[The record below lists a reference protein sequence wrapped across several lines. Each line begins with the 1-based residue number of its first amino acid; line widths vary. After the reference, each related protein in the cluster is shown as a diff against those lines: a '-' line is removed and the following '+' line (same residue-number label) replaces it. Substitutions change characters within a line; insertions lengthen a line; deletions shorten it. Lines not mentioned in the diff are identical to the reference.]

1 METLMKDRQNGKSL
15 VRWRGEDKMERLGQ
29 HLVRWRYIVVA
40 IWTVLLAVSVYFGL
54 QLPGEL
60 RGNGFAIQ
68 DGRFEQVEDTLND
81 RFDRAGAS
89 MIVLL
94 EGGDLDTVLEDQRER
109 LEAVN
114 GVDGVLTPNENPD
127 ARAGDVAYLLLEFN
141 DYETAEASIED
152 VRNALITNTDT
163 DVRLTGEPVF
173 ADDLNE
179 ASKNDLIRA
188 ELIGI
193 PVALVV
199 LLLVFGTP
207 LAAFMPLFV
216 GVITF
221 IVAAGAL
228 FFFAQSMELSIFV
241 LNAVAMIAIALGI
254 DFSLL
259 LVNRYREELAQ
270 GKSREAAIV
279 RTVATAGRSILF
291 SGLCV
296 FVGLAGLLFIQVDV
310 FQAVALGALIAV
322 AGAVLSA
329 LTLLPSALYIVGDAI
344 NKGRLIKTNEVRSE
358 VRWQQL
364 ARFVM
369 KRPVVMTLVA
379 LLLLLPSLWFVRDLE
394 LNIPDADALPTSYE
408 SRAALER
415 WDEVFGA
422 TATDAVLLFETNDLT
437 ESMILDELVALTD
450 ELNEDPIV
458 DNVTTFLTAS
468 GLEPAEFQQLAE
480 VAPEQLEAFDRLLT
494 LDGNTDLALINVSF
508 DVPPSD
514 KEAQAFVRDWLDK
527 GFAVGGPAA
536 FNEEIYEEIYDSIPY
551 AVITVILATFVILMW
566 AFRSILIPIKAIIMN
581 VLGLGATFGLLVIIF
596 ESGYVYDAETISIL
610 TPVFIFSLVFGLSM
624 DYEVFLVSRIEEY
637 YRETGDNDYATE
649 MGLAK
654 TSKIITSAAVIMI
667 VVTGAFAFTGVSPI
681 KQLGVGIALAIFID
695 ATIIR
700 ILLVPSLMKLFG
712 DWNWWW
718 FGKKN
723 LPKRNLH

>member
-1 METLMKDRQNGKSL
+1 
-15 VRWRGEDKMERLGQ
+15 MERLGKN
-29 HLVRWRYIVVA
+29 LVRWRYAVVL

-54 QLPGEL
+54 QLPSEL

-68 DGRFEQVEDTLND
+68 DGRFAQVEDTLND

-94 EGGDLDTVLEDQRER
+94 EGGDLETVIEQQRDR
-109 LEAVN
+109 LVDVD
-114 GVDGVLTPNENPD
+114 GVDGVITPAENPD
-127 ARAGDVAYLLLEFN
+127 ARSGDVAYLLLEFE
-141 DYETAEASIED
+141 DYDTAEASIED
-152 VRNALITNTDT
+152 VRNALIRDTDT

-193 PVALVV
+193 PVALLV

-207 LAAFMPLFV
+207 LAAVMPLFV
-216 GVITF
+216 GLITF

-228 FFFAQSMELSIFV
+228 FFFAQTMELSIFV

-259 LVNRYREELAQ
+259 LVNRYREELTR
-270 GKSREAAIV
+270 GNSREEAIV

-310 FQAVALGALIAV
+310 FQAIALGALIAV

-344 NKGRLIKTNEVRSE
+344 NKGRLVKTNETRSE
-358 VRWQQL
+358 VRWQKL

-369 KRPVVMTLVA
+369 RRPVTMTLVA

-415 WDEVFGA
+415 WDDVFGE
-422 TATDAVLLFETNDLT
+422 TSTDAVLLFETNDLT
-437 ESMILDELVALTD
+437 DSMILDELTALTE
-450 ELNEDPIV
+450 ELSEEPIV

-468 GLEPAEFQQLAE
+468 GLEPAEFQQIVE
-480 VAPEQLEAFDRLLT
+480 VAPEQLEAFDRLVT
-494 LDGNTDLALINVSF
+494 LEGNTDLALVNVSF

-514 KEAQAFVRDWLDK
+514 KDAQAFVRDWRDK
-527 GFAVGGPAA
+527 GFDVGGPAA

-551 AVITVILATFVILMW
+551 AVITVILATMVILMW
-566 AFRSILIPIKAIIMN
+566 AFRSVLIPIKAIIMN

-718 FGKKN
+718 FGKKD

>member
-1 METLMKDRQNGKSL
+1 
-15 VRWRGEDKMERLGQ
+15 MERLGQ
-29 HLVRWRYIVVA
+29 ALVRWRYAVVL

-68 DGRFEQVEDTLND
+68 DGRFAQVEDTLND

-94 EGGDLDTVLEDQRER
+94 EGGDLETVIEQQRDR
-109 LEAVN
+109 LAEVD
-114 GVDGVLTPNENPD
+114 GVDGVITPTENPD
-127 ARAGDVAYLLLEFN
+127 ARSGDAAYLLLEFE
-141 DYETAEASIED
+141 DYDAAEASIAD
-152 VRNALITNTDT
+152 VRDALIRDTDT

-193 PVALVV
+193 PVALLV

-207 LAAFMPLFV
+207 LAAVMPLFV
-216 GVITF
+216 GLITF
-221 IVAAGAL
+221 IVAAGSL
-228 FFFAQSMELSIFV
+228 FFFAQTMELSIFV

-259 LVNRYREELAQ
+259 LVNRYREELAH
-270 GKSREAAIV
+270 GNSREAAIV

-310 FQAVALGALIAV
+310 FQAVALGALMAV

-344 NKGRLIKTNEVRSE
+344 NKGRLIKTNETRSE
-358 VRWQQL
+358 VRWQKL

-369 KRPVVMTLVA
+369 RRPVVMTIVA

-394 LNIPDADALPTSYE
+394 LNIPGADALPTSYE

-415 WDEVFGA
+415 WDDVFGE
-422 TATDAVLLFETNDLT
+422 TSTDAVLLFEANDLT
-437 ESMILDELVALTD
+437 DSMILDELTALTD
-450 ELNEDPIV
+450 ELSEDPIV

-480 VAPEQLEAFDRLLT
+480 AAPEQLEAFERLVT
-494 LDGNTDLALINVSF
+494 LEGNTDLALVNVSF
-508 DVPPSD
+508 NVAPSD
-514 KEAQAFVRDWLDK
+514 KDAQAFVRDWRES
-527 GFAVGGPAA
+527 GFDVGGPAA

-551 AVITVILATFVILMW
+551 AVVTVILATMVILMW
-566 AFRSILIPIKAIIMN
+566 AFRSVLIPIKAIIMN

-700 ILLVPSLMKLFG
+700 MLLVPSLMKLFG

-718 FGKKN
+718 FGKKD

>member
-1 METLMKDRQNGKSL
+1 MEWLGKKL
-15 VRWRGEDKMERLGQ
+15 VRWR
-29 HLVRWRYIVVA
+29 IAVVA
-40 IWTVLLAVSVYFGL
+40 VWTLLLSVSIYFGL

-68 DGRFEQVEDTLND
+68 DGTFEQVEDKLNS

-89 MIVLL
+89 MIVLF
-94 EGGDLDTVLEDQRER
+94 EGGDLDAVMDDQRDRFETVP
-109 LEAVN
+109 EINQV
-114 GVDGVLTPNENPD
+114 VTPNENPD
-127 ARAGDVAYLLLEFN
+127 ARSGDLAYFLLEFK
-141 DYETAEASIED
+141 DHETAEDAITD
-152 VRNALITNTDT
+152 VRNSLIRDTDT
-163 DVRLTGEPVF
+163 EVRLTGEPVF
-173 ADDLNE
+173 AQDLNE

-193 PVALVV
+193 PVALLV

-216 GVITF
+216 GLITF
-221 IVAAGAL
+221 IVAAGSL

-270 GKSREAAIV
+270 GKSKDAAIV
-279 RTVATAGRSILF
+279 RTVETAGRSILF

-310 FQAVALGALIAV
+310 FQAIALGALIAV

-329 LTLLPSALYIVGDAI
+329 LTLLPSALSLVGDAI
-344 NKGRLIKTNEVRSE
+344 NKGRLIKTNELRSE
-358 VRWQQL
+358 VRWQKL

-415 WDEVFGA
+415 WDDVFGE
-422 TATDAVLLFETNDLT
+422 TSTDAVLLFETNDLT
-437 ESMILDELVALTD
+437 EPMILEELETLTD
-450 ELNEDPIV
+450 ELAEDPLV
-458 DNVTTFLTAS
+458 DHVSTFLTAS
-468 GLEPAEFQQLAE
+468 GLSTEEFQQ
-480 VAPEQLEAFDRLLT
+480 VVQFAPEELTALDRFVTLEGD
-494 LDGNTDLALINVSF
+494 TDLAVVNVSF
-508 DVPPSD
+508 NVQPSD
-514 KEAQAFVRDWLDK
+514 KQAQSFVRDWQDK
-527 GFAVGGPAA
+527 GFEVGGPAA
-536 FNEEIYEEIYDSIPY
+536 FNEEIYEEIYSSIPY
-551 AVITVILATFVILMW
+551 AVATVILATFVILML

-596 ESGYVYDAETISIL
+596 ESGYIYEAETISIL

-637 YRETGDNDYATE
+637 YRETNDNDYATE

>member
-1 METLMKDRQNGKSL
+1 
-15 VRWRGEDKMERLGQ
+15 MERLG
-29 HLVRWRYIVVA
+29 HALVRWRYIVVA
-40 IWTVLLAVSVYFGL
+40 IWTLLLAVSVYFGL

-68 DGRFEQVEDTLND
+68 DGRFAQVEDKLND

-94 EGGDLDTVLEDQRER
+94 EGGDLDAVLEEQRDR
-109 LEAVN
+109 LESLQ
-114 GVDGVLTPNENPD
+114 GVDGVITPEENPD
-127 ARAGDVAYLLLEFN
+127 ARVGDVAYLLLEFN
-141 DYETAEASIED
+141 DYDTAEASIED
-152 VRNALITNTDT
+152 VRNALIQDSDT
-163 DVRLTGEPVF
+163 EVRLTGEPVF

-193 PVALVV
+193 PVALIV

-216 GVITF
+216 GLITF
-221 IVAAGAL
+221 IVAAGSL
-228 FFFAQSMELSIFV
+228 FFFAQTMELSIFV

-259 LVNRYREELAQ
+259 LVNRYREELAK

-310 FQAVALGALIAV
+310 FQAIALGALIAV

-344 NKGRLIKTNEVRSE
+344 NKGRLVKTNELRSE

-415 WDEVFGA
+415 WDDVFGE
-422 TATDAVLLFETNDLT
+422 TSTDAVLLFETNDLT
-437 ESMILDELVALTD
+437 DSMILEELTALTD

-468 GLEPAEFQQLAE
+468 GLTSEAFQQLAE
-480 VAPEQLEAFDRLLT
+480 AAPEQLEAFDRLVT
-494 LDGNTDLALINVSF
+494 LDGNTDLALVNVSF
-508 DVPPSD
+508 NVPPSD
-514 KEAQAFVRDWLDK
+514 KEAQAFVRDWREQ
-527 GFAVGGPAA
+527 GFDVGGPAA

-654 TSKIITSAAVIMI
+654 TSKIITSAAIIMI

>member
-1 METLMKDRQNGKSL
+1 
-15 VRWRGEDKMERLGQ
+15 MERLGQ
-29 HLVRWRYIVVA
+29 ALVRWRYAVVL

-54 QLPGEL
+54 QLPSEL

-68 DGRFEQVEDTLND
+68 DGRFAQVEDKLND

-94 EGGDLDTVLEDQRER
+94 EGGDLDMVIEQQRDR
-109 LEAVN
+109 LAE
-114 GVDGVLTPNENPD
+114 VDGIDGVITPAENPE
-127 ARAGDVAYLLLEFN
+127 ARDGDVAYLLLEFE
-141 DYETAEASIED
+141 DYDTAEASIED
-152 VRNALITNTDT
+152 VRSALIRDTDT

-193 PVALVV
+193 PVALLV

-216 GVITF
+216 GLITF
-221 IVAAGAL
+221 IVAAGSL
-228 FFFAQSMELSIFV
+228 FFFAQTMELSIFV

-259 LVNRYREELAQ
+259 LVNRYREELAK

-310 FQAVALGALIAV
+310 FQAIALGALIAV

-329 LTLLPSALYIVGDAI
+329 LTLLPSALYIVGDTI
-344 NKGRLIKTNEVRSE
+344 NRGRLVKTNETRSE
-358 VRWQQL
+358 VRWQKL

-369 KRPVVMTLVA
+369 RRPVTMTLVA

-415 WDEVFGA
+415 WDDVFGE
-422 TATDAVLLFETNDLT
+422 TSTDAVLLFETNDLT
-437 ESMILDELVALTD
+437 DSMILDELTALTD
-450 ELNEDPIV
+450 ELSEDPIV

-480 VAPEQLEAFDRLLT
+480 AAPEQLEAFDRLIT
-494 LDGNTDLALINVSF
+494 LEGNTDLALVNVSF

-514 KEAQAFVRDWLDK
+514 KDAQAFVRDWREN
-527 GFAVGGPAA
+527 GFDVGGPAA

-551 AVITVILATFVILMW
+551 AVVTVILATMVILMW
-566 AFRSILIPIKAIIMN
+566 AFRSVLIPIKAIIMN

-700 ILLVPSLMKLFG
+700 ILLVPSLMKMFG

-718 FGKKN
+718 FGKKD

>member
-1 METLMKDRQNGKSL
+1 
-15 VRWRGEDKMERLGQ
+15 MERLGQ

-68 DGRFEQVEDTLND
+68 DGRFAQVEDQLND

-94 EGGDLDTVLEDQRER
+94 EGGDLDAVLDAQRDQ
-109 LEAVN
+109 LETVN
-114 GVDGVLTPNENPD
+114 GVEGVITPNENPD
-127 ARAGDVAYLLLEFN
+127 ARSGDVAYLLLEFD
-141 DYETAEASIED
+141 DYETAEASIEA
-152 VRNALITNTDT
+152 VRDALITNTDT

-193 PVALVV
+193 PVALLV

-207 LAAFMPLFV
+207 LAAVMPLFV
-216 GVITF
+216 GLITF
-221 IVAAGAL
+221 IVAAGSL
-228 FFFAQSMELSIFV
+228 FFFAQTMELSIFV

-259 LVNRYREELAQ
+259 LVNRYREELAH

-310 FQAVALGALIAV
+310 FQAIALGALIAV

-344 NKGRLIKTNEVRSE
+344 NKGRLIKTNETRSE
-358 VRWQQL
+358 VRWQKL

-369 KRPVVMTLVA
+369 RRPVTMTLVA

-415 WDEVFGA
+415 WDDVFGE
-422 TATDAVLLFETNDLT
+422 TSTDAVLLFETNDLT
-437 ESMILDELVALTD
+437 DSMILDELTALTD
-450 ELNEDPIV
+450 ELSEDPIV

-480 VAPEQLEAFDRLLT
+480 AAPEQLEAFERLVT
-494 LDGNTDLALINVSF
+494 LEGNTDLALVNVSF
-508 DVPPSD
+508 NVPPSD
-514 KEAQAFVRDWLDK
+514 KDAQAFVRDWRES
-527 GFAVGGPAA
+527 GFDVGGPAA

-551 AVITVILATFVILMW
+551 AVVTVILATMVILMW
-566 AFRSILIPIKAIIMN
+566 AFRSVLIPIKAIIMN

-700 ILLVPSLMKLFG
+700 ILLVPSLMKLLG

-718 FGKKN
+718 FGKKD

>member
-1 METLMKDRQNGKSL
+1 
-15 VRWRGEDKMERLGQ
+15 
-29 HLVRWRYIVVA
+29 
-40 IWTVLLAVSVYFGL
+40 
-54 QLPGEL
+54 
-60 RGNGFAIQ
+60 
-68 DGRFEQVEDTLND
+68 
-81 RFDRAGAS
+81 
-89 MIVLL
+89 
-94 EGGDLDTVLEDQRER
+94 
-109 LEAVN
+109 
-114 GVDGVLTPNENPD
+114 
-127 ARAGDVAYLLLEFN
+127 
-141 DYETAEASIED
+141 
-152 VRNALITNTDT
+152 
-163 DVRLTGEPVF
+163 
-173 ADDLNE
+173 
-179 ASKNDLIRA
+179 
-188 ELIGI
+188 
-193 PVALVV
+193 
-199 LLLVFGTP
+199 
-207 LAAFMPLFV
+207 
-216 GVITF
+216 
-221 IVAAGAL
+221 
-228 FFFAQSMELSIFV
+228 MELSIFV

-259 LVNRYREELAQ
+259 LVNRYREELTRGQ
-270 GKSREAAIV
+270 SREEAIV

-329 LTLLPSALYIVGDAI
+329 LTLLPSSLYLVGDAL
-344 NKGRLIKTNEVRSE
+344 NKGRIIKTDETKSE
-358 VRWQQL
+358 KRWQKL

-369 KRPVVMTLVA
+369 RRPVTMTLIA
-379 LLLLLPSLWFVRDLE
+379 LLILLPSLWFVRDLE

-415 WDEVFGA
+415 WDDVFGDNS
-422 TATDAVLLFETNDLT
+422 TDAVLLFEANDLT
-437 ESMILDELVALTD
+437 DPMILEELTSLTD
-450 ELNEDPIV
+450 ELNEVDIV
-458 DNVTTFLTAS
+458 DNVSTFLTTS
-468 GLEPAEFQQLAE
+468 GLTPETFTQLAE
-480 VAPEQLEAFDRLLT
+480 AAPEQLAPLERLVT
-494 LDGNTDLALINVSF
+494 LDGNTDLALVNVSF

-514 KEAQAFVRDWLDK
+514 KEAQAFVRDWRDK
-527 GFAVGGPAA
+527 GFEVGGPAA
-536 FNEEIYEEIYDSIPY
+536 FNEEIYDEIYDSIPY
-551 AVITVILATFVILMW
+551 AVITVILATFFILMW
-566 AFRSILIPIKAIIMN
+566 AFRSILIPIKAILMN

-654 TSKIITSAAVIMI
+654 TSKIITSAAIIMI

-718 FGKKN
+718 FGKKD
-723 LPKRNLH
+723 LPKRNMH

>member
-1 METLMKDRQNGKSL
+1 
-15 VRWRGEDKMERLGQ
+15 MERLGKI
-29 HLVRWRYIVVA
+29 LVRWRYAVVL

-68 DGRFEQVEDTLND
+68 DGRFAQVEDTLND

-94 EGGDLDTVLEDQRER
+94 EGGDV
-109 LEAVN
+109 EAVIEQQRDRLME
-114 GVDGVLTPNENPD
+114 VDGIDGVITPTENPD
-127 ARAGDVAYLLLEFN
+127 ARSGDVAYLLLEFE
-141 DYETAEASIED
+141 DYDTAEASIAD
-152 VRNALITNTDT
+152 VRNALIRDTDT

-193 PVALVV
+193 PVALLV

-207 LAAFMPLFV
+207 LAAIMPLFV
-216 GVITF
+216 GLITF
-221 IVAAGAL
+221 IVAAGSL
-228 FFFAQSMELSIFV
+228 FFFAQTMELSIFV

-270 GKSREAAIV
+270 GKSREAAII

-310 FQAVALGALIAV
+310 FQAIALGALIAV

-344 NKGRLIKTNEVRSE
+344 NKGRLVKTNETRSE
-358 VRWQQL
+358 VRWQKL

-369 KRPVVMTLVA
+369 KRPVTMTLVA
-379 LLLLLPSLWFVRDLE
+379 LFLLLPSLWFVRDLE

-415 WDEVFGA
+415 WDDVFGE
-422 TATDAVLLFETNDLT
+422 TSTDAVLLFETNDLT
-437 ESMILDELVALTD
+437 DPMILDELTALID
-450 ELNEDPIV
+450 ELTEDPIV

-468 GLEPAEFQQLAE
+468 GLEPAEFQQLVE
-480 VAPEQLEAFDRLLT
+480 VAPEQLEAFDRLVT
-494 LDGNTDLALINVSF
+494 LEGNTDLALVNVSF

-514 KEAQAFVRDWLDK
+514 KDAQAFVRDWRGK
-527 GFAVGGPAA
+527 GFDVGGPAA

-551 AVITVILATFVILMW
+551 AVVTVILATMVILMW

-718 FGKKN
+718 FGKKD
-723 LPKRNLH
+723 LPKRNMH

>member
-1 METLMKDRQNGKSL
+1 
-15 VRWRGEDKMERLGQ
+15 MERLGQ
-29 HLVRWRYIVVA
+29 ALVRWRYAVVL

-54 QLPGEL
+54 QLPSEL

-68 DGRFEQVEDTLND
+68 DGRFAQVEDTLND

-94 EGGDLDTVLEDQRER
+94 EGGDLDTVIEQQRDR
-109 LEAVN
+109 LID
-114 GVDGVLTPNENPD
+114 VDGIDGVITPAENPD
-127 ARAGDVAYLLLEFN
+127 ARSGDAAYLLLEFE
-141 DYETAEASIED
+141 DYDTAEASIDD
-152 VRNALITNTDT
+152 VRNALIRDTDT

-193 PVALVV
+193 PVALLV

-207 LAAFMPLFV
+207 LAAVMPLFV
-216 GVITF
+216 GLITF
-221 IVAAGAL
+221 IVAAGSL
-228 FFFAQSMELSIFV
+228 FFFAQTMELSIFV

-259 LVNRYREELAQ
+259 LVNRYREELAH

-310 FQAVALGALIAV
+310 FQAIALGALIAV

-344 NKGRLIKTNEVRSE
+344 NKGRLIKTNETRSE
-358 VRWQQL
+358 VRWQKL

-369 KRPVVMTLVA
+369 RRPVTMTLVA

-415 WDEVFGA
+415 WDDVFGE
-422 TATDAVLLFETNDLT
+422 TSTDAVLLFETNDLT
-437 ESMILDELVALTD
+437 DSMILDELTALTD
-450 ELNEDPIV
+450 ELSEDPIV

-480 VAPEQLEAFDRLLT
+480 AAPEQLEAFERLVT
-494 LDGNTDLALINVSF
+494 LEGNTDLALVNVSF
-508 DVPPSD
+508 NVPPSD
-514 KEAQAFVRDWLDK
+514 KDAQAFVRDWRES
-527 GFAVGGPAA
+527 GFDVGGPAA

-551 AVITVILATFVILMW
+551 AVVTVILATMVILMW
-566 AFRSILIPIKAIIMN
+566 AFRSVLIPIKAIIMN

-700 ILLVPSLMKLFG
+700 ILLVPSLMKLLG

-718 FGKKN
+718 FGKKD

>member
-1 METLMKDRQNGKSL
+1 
-15 VRWRGEDKMERLGQ
+15 MERLGQ
-29 HLVRWRYIVVA
+29 ALVRWRYAVVL

-54 QLPGEL
+54 QLPSEL

-68 DGRFEQVEDTLND
+68 DGRFAQVEDTLND

-94 EGGDLDTVLEDQRER
+94 EGGDLDTVIEQQRGR
-109 LEAVN
+109 LIDVD
-114 GVDGVLTPNENPD
+114 GVDGVITPAENPD
-127 ARAGDVAYLLLEFN
+127 ARSGDAAYLLLEFE
-141 DYETAEASIED
+141 DYDTAEASIDD
-152 VRNALITNTDT
+152 VRNALIRDTDT

-193 PVALVV
+193 PVALLV

-207 LAAFMPLFV
+207 LAAVMPLFV
-216 GVITF
+216 GLITF
-221 IVAAGAL
+221 IVAAGSL
-228 FFFAQSMELSIFV
+228 FFFAQTMELSIFV

-259 LVNRYREELAQ
+259 LVNRYREELAH

-310 FQAVALGALIAV
+310 FQAIALGALIAV

-344 NKGRLIKTNEVRSE
+344 NKGRLIKTNETRSE
-358 VRWQQL
+358 VRWQKL

-369 KRPVVMTLVA
+369 RRPVTMTLVA

-415 WDEVFGA
+415 WDDVFGE
-422 TATDAVLLFETNDLT
+422 TSTDAVLLFETNDLT
-437 ESMILDELVALTD
+437 DSMILDELTALTD
-450 ELNEDPIV
+450 ELSEDPIV

-480 VAPEQLEAFDRLLT
+480 AAPEQLEAFERLVT
-494 LDGNTDLALINVSF
+494 LEGNTDLALVNVSF
-508 DVPPSD
+508 NVPPSD
-514 KEAQAFVRDWLDK
+514 KDAQAFVRDWRES
-527 GFAVGGPAA
+527 GFDVGGPAA

-551 AVITVILATFVILMW
+551 AVVTVILATMVILMW
-566 AFRSILIPIKAIIMN
+566 AFRSVLIPIKAIIMN

-700 ILLVPSLMKLFG
+700 ILLVPSLMKLLG

-718 FGKKN
+718 FGKKD

>member
-1 METLMKDRQNGKSL
+1 
-15 VRWRGEDKMERLGQ
+15 MERLGQ
-29 HLVRWRYIVVA
+29 ALVRWRYAVVL

-54 QLPGEL
+54 QLPSEL

-68 DGRFEQVEDTLND
+68 DGRFAQVEDTLND

-94 EGGDLDTVLEDQRER
+94 EGGDLDKVIEQQRDR
-109 LEAVN
+109 LIDVD
-114 GVDGVLTPNENPD
+114 GVDGVITPAENPD
-127 ARAGDVAYLLLEFN
+127 ARSGDAAYLLLEFE
-141 DYETAEASIED
+141 DYDTAEASIDD
-152 VRNALITNTDT
+152 VRNALIRDTDT

-193 PVALVV
+193 PVALLV

-207 LAAFMPLFV
+207 LAAVMPLFV
-216 GVITF
+216 GLITF
-221 IVAAGAL
+221 IVAAGSL
-228 FFFAQSMELSIFV
+228 FFFAQTMELSIFV

-259 LVNRYREELAQ
+259 LVNRYREELAH

-310 FQAVALGALIAV
+310 FQAIALGALIAV

-344 NKGRLIKTNEVRSE
+344 NKGRLIKTNETRSE
-358 VRWQQL
+358 VRWQKL

-369 KRPVVMTLVA
+369 RRPVTMTLVA

-415 WDEVFGA
+415 WDDVFGE
-422 TATDAVLLFETNDLT
+422 TSTDAVLLFETNDLT
-437 ESMILDELVALTD
+437 DSMILDELTALTD
-450 ELNEDPIV
+450 ELSEDPIV

-480 VAPEQLEAFDRLLT
+480 AAPEQLEAFERLVT
-494 LDGNTDLALINVSF
+494 LEGNTDLALVNVSF
-508 DVPPSD
+508 NVPPSD
-514 KEAQAFVRDWLDK
+514 KDAQAFVRDWRES
-527 GFAVGGPAA
+527 GFDVGGPAA

-551 AVITVILATFVILMW
+551 AVVTVILATMVILMW
-566 AFRSILIPIKAIIMN
+566 AFRSVLIPIKAIIMN

-700 ILLVPSLMKLFG
+700 ILLVPSLMKLLG

-718 FGKKN
+718 FGKKD

>member
-1 METLMKDRQNGKSL
+1 MERLGKNL
-15 VRWRGEDKMERLGQ
+15 VRWRFW
-29 HLVRWRYIVVA
+29 VIAV
-40 IWTVLLAVSVYFGL
+40 WTVLLAVSIYFGL

-60 RGNGFAIQ
+60 RGNGFAVQ
-68 DGRFEQVEDTLND
+68 DGRFAQVEDTLNN

-94 EGGDLDTVLEDQRER
+94 EGGDLETVMAEQKTR
-109 LEAVN
+109 LESVT
-114 GVDGVLTPNENPD
+114 GVDGVITPAENPD
-127 ARAGDVAYLLLEFN
+127 ARSGDAAYFVLEFE
-141 DYETAEASIED
+141 DQEAAEAAIAD
-152 VRNALITNTDT
+152 VRDELIRDTDT
-163 DVRLTGEPVF
+163 EVRLTGEPVF
-173 ADDLNE
+173 AQDLNE

-216 GVITF
+216 GLITF
-221 IVAAGAL
+221 IVAAGSL
-228 FFFAQSMELSIFV
+228 FFFTQTMELSIFV

-259 LVNRYREELAQ
+259 LVNRYREELAK
-270 GKSREAAIV
+270 GLAREAAIV

-310 FQAVALGALIAV
+310 FQAIALGALIAV

-344 NKGRLIKTNEVRSE
+344 NKGRLIRTNETRSE
-358 VRWQQL
+358 VRWQKL

-369 KRPVVMTLVA
+369 KRPVAMTLVA

-415 WDEVFGA
+415 WDDVFGE
-422 TATDAVLLFETNDLT
+422 TSTDAVLLFETNDLT
-437 ESMILDELVALTD
+437 DSMILDELTTLTD

-468 GLEPAEFQQLAE
+468 NLTAAEFQQLVQ
-480 VAPEQLEAFDRLLT
+480 VAPEQLEAFERLVT
-494 LDGNTDLALINVSF
+494 LEGNTDLALVNVSF

-514 KEAQAFVRDWLDK
+514 KAAQAFVRDWRDQ
-527 GFAVGGPAA
+527 GFDVGGPAA

-551 AVITVILATFVILMW
+551 AVVTVILATMVILMW

-700 ILLVPSLMKLFG
+700 MLLVPSLMKLFG

-718 FGKKN
+718 FGKKD

>member
-1 METLMKDRQNGKSL
+1 MEWLGRQL
-15 VRWRGEDKMERLGQ
+15 VRF
-29 HLVRWRYIVVA
+29 RYG
-40 IWTVLLAVSVYFGL
+40 VLLIWAILLAGSVYFGL

-68 DGRFEQVEDTLND
+68 DGRFQQVEDTLNE

-89 MIVLL
+89 MIVLF
-94 EGGDLDTVLEDQRER
+94 EGGN
-109 LEAVN
+109 LEAVMDEQQDRFDATPSI
-114 GVDGVLTPNENPD
+114 DGVITPAENPD
-127 ARAGDVAYLLLEFN
+127 ARSGDVSYFVLEFE
-141 DYETAEASIED
+141 DYDAAESSID
-152 VRNALITNTDT
+152 AVRDALIVDTDT
-163 DVRLTGEPVF
+163 EVRLTGEPVF

-193 PVALVV
+193 PVALLV

-207 LAAFMPLFV
+207 LAALMPLLV
-216 GVITF
+216 GLITF
-221 IVAAGAL
+221 IVAAGSL
-228 FFFAQSMELSIFV
+228 FFFAQNMELSIFV

-259 LVNRYREELAQ
+259 LVNRYREELMRGQ
-270 GKSREAAIV
+270 SREEAIV

-329 LTLLPSALYIVGDAI
+329 LTLLPSSLYLVGDAL
-344 NKGRLIKTNEVRSE
+344 NKGRIIKTDETKSE
-358 VRWQQL
+358 KRWQKL

-369 KRPVVMTLVA
+369 RRPVTMTLIA
-379 LLLLLPSLWFVRDLE
+379 LLILLPSLWFVRDLE

-415 WDEVFGA
+415 WDDVFGDNS
-422 TATDAVLLFETNDLT
+422 TDAVLLFEANDLT
-437 ESMILDELVALTD
+437 DPMILEELTSLTD
-450 ELNEDPIV
+450 ELNEVDIV
-458 DNVTTFLTAS
+458 DNVSTFLTTS
-468 GLEPAEFQQLAE
+468 GLTPETFTQLAE
-480 VAPEQLEAFDRLLT
+480 AAPEQLAPLERLVT
-494 LDGNTDLALINVSF
+494 LDGNTDLALVNVSF

-514 KEAQAFVRDWLDK
+514 KEAQAFVRDWRDK
-527 GFAVGGPAA
+527 GFEVGGPAA
-536 FNEEIYEEIYDSIPY
+536 FNEEIYDEIYDSIPY
-551 AVITVILATFVILMW
+551 AVITVILATFFILMW
-566 AFRSILIPIKAIIMN
+566 AFRSILIPIKAILMN

-654 TSKIITSAAVIMI
+654 TSKIITSAAIIMI

-718 FGKKN
+718 FGKKD
-723 LPKRNLH
+723 LPKRNMH

>member
-1 METLMKDRQNGKSL
+1 
-15 VRWRGEDKMERLGQ
+15 MERLG
-29 HLVRWRYIVVA
+29 HTLVRWRYIVVA

-68 DGRFEQVEDTLND
+68 DGRFAQVEDKLND

-94 EGGDLDTVLEDQRER
+94 EGGDLDAALEEQREQ

-114 GVDGVLTPNENPD
+114 GVDGIITPDENPD
-127 ARAGDVAYLLLEFN
+127 ARSGDVAYLLLEFN

-152 VRNALITNTDT
+152 VRNALIQNSDT
-163 DVRLTGEPVF
+163 EIRLTGEPVF

-221 IVAAGAL
+221 IVAAGSL
-228 FFFAQSMELSIFV
+228 FFFAQTMELSIFV

-259 LVNRYREELAQ
+259 LVNRYREELAK

-310 FQAVALGALIAV
+310 FQAIALGALIAV

-415 WDEVFGA
+415 WDDVFGA

-437 ESMILDELVALTD
+437 DSMILDELTALTD

-468 GLEPAEFQQLAE
+468 GLEPEAFQQLTE
-480 VAPEQLEAFDRLLT
+480 VAPEQLEAFDRLVT
-494 LDGNTDLALINVSF
+494 LDGDTNLALVNVSF

-514 KEAQAFVRDWLDK
+514 KEAQAFVRDWREK
-527 GFAVGGPAA
+527 GFEVGGPAA

-654 TSKIITSAAVIMI
+654 TSKIITSAAIIMI

-718 FGKKN
+718 FGKEN

>member
-1 METLMKDRQNGKSL
+1 MERLGKNL
-15 VRWRGEDKMERLGQ
+15 VRWRF
-29 HLVRWRYIVVA
+29 WVVA
-40 IWTVLLAVSVYFGL
+40 VWTVLLAVSIYFGL

-60 RGNGFAIQ
+60 RGNGFAVQ
-68 DGRFEQVEDTLND
+68 DGRFAQVEDTLND

-94 EGGDLDTVLEDQRER
+94 EGGDLETVMAEQKTR
-109 LEAVN
+109 LESVS
-114 GVDGVLTPNENPD
+114 GVDGVITPAENPD
-127 ARAGDVAYLLLEFN
+127 ARSGDAAYFVLEFE
-141 DYETAEASIED
+141 DQEAAEAAIAD
-152 VRNALITNTDT
+152 VRAELIRDTDT
-163 DVRLTGEPVF
+163 EVRLTGEPVF
-173 ADDLNE
+173 AQDLNE

-216 GVITF
+216 GLITF
-221 IVAAGAL
+221 IVAAGSL
-228 FFFAQSMELSIFV
+228 FFFTQTMELSIFV

-259 LVNRYREELAQ
+259 LVNRYREELAK
-270 GKSREAAIV
+270 GLSREAAIV

-310 FQAVALGALIAV
+310 FQAIALGALIAV

-329 LTLLPSALYIVGDAI
+329 LTLLPSALYIFGDAI
-344 NKGRLIKTNEVRSE
+344 NKGRLIRTNETRSE
-358 VRWQQL
+358 VRWQKL

-415 WDEVFGA
+415 WDDVFGE
-422 TATDAVLLFETNDLT
+422 TSTDAVLLFETNDLT
-437 ESMILDELVALTD
+437 DSMILDELTTLTD

-468 GLEPAEFQQLAE
+468 NLTAAEFQQLVQ
-480 VAPEQLEAFDRLLT
+480 VAPEQLEAFERLVT
-494 LDGNTDLALINVSF
+494 LEGNTDLALVNVSF

-514 KEAQAFVRDWLDK
+514 KAAQAFVRDWRDQ
-527 GFAVGGPAA
+527 GFDVGGPAA

-551 AVITVILATFVILMW
+551 AVVTVILATMVILMW

-700 ILLVPSLMKLFG
+700 MLLVPSLMKLFG

-718 FGKKN
+718 FGKKD

>member
-1 METLMKDRQNGKSL
+1 
-15 VRWRGEDKMERLGQ
+15 MERLGKI
-29 HLVRWRYIVVA
+29 LVRWRYAVVL

-68 DGRFEQVEDTLND
+68 DGRFAQVEDTLND

-94 EGGDLDTVLEDQRER
+94 EGGDV
-109 LEAVN
+109 EAVIEQQRDRLME
-114 GVDGVLTPNENPD
+114 VDGIDGVITPTENPD
-127 ARAGDVAYLLLEFN
+127 ARSGDVAYLLLEFE
-141 DYETAEASIED
+141 DYDTAEASIAD
-152 VRNALITNTDT
+152 VRNALIRDTDT

-193 PVALVV
+193 PVALLV

-207 LAAFMPLFV
+207 LAAIMPLFV
-216 GVITF
+216 GLITF
-221 IVAAGAL
+221 IVAAGSL
-228 FFFAQSMELSIFV
+228 FFFAQTMELSIFV

-270 GKSREAAIV
+270 GKSREAAII

-310 FQAVALGALIAV
+310 FQAIALGALIAV

-344 NKGRLIKTNEVRSE
+344 NKGRLVKTNETRSE
-358 VRWQQL
+358 VRWQKL

-369 KRPVVMTLVA
+369 KRPVTMTLVA
-379 LLLLLPSLWFVRDLE
+379 LFLLLPSLWFVRDLE

-415 WDEVFGA
+415 WDDVFGE
-422 TATDAVLLFETNDLT
+422 TSTDAVLLFETNDLT
-437 ESMILDELVALTD
+437 DPMILDELTALTD
-450 ELNEDPIV
+450 ELTEDPIV

-468 GLEPAEFQQLAE
+468 GLEPAEFQQLVE
-480 VAPEQLEAFDRLLT
+480 VAPEQLEAFDRLVT
-494 LDGNTDLALINVSF
+494 LEGNTDLALVNVSF

-514 KEAQAFVRDWLDK
+514 KDAQAFVRDWRDK
-527 GFAVGGPAA
+527 GFDVGGPAA

-551 AVITVILATFVILMW
+551 AVVTVILATMVILMW

-718 FGKKN
+718 FGKKD
-723 LPKRNLH
+723 LPKRNMH

>member
-1 METLMKDRQNGKSL
+1 
-15 VRWRGEDKMERLGQ
+15 MERLGQ
-29 HLVRWRYIVVA
+29 ALVRWRYAVVL

-54 QLPGEL
+54 QLPSEL

-68 DGRFEQVEDTLND
+68 DGRFAQVEDTLND

-94 EGGDLDTVLEDQRER
+94 EGGDLDTVIEQQRDR
-109 LEAVN
+109 LID
-114 GVDGVLTPNENPD
+114 VDGIDGVITPAENPD
-127 ARAGDVAYLLLEFN
+127 ARSGDAAYLLLEFE
-141 DYETAEASIED
+141 DYDTAEASIDD
-152 VRNALITNTDT
+152 VRNALIRDTDT

-193 PVALVV
+193 PVALLV

-207 LAAFMPLFV
+207 LAAVMPLFV
-216 GVITF
+216 GLITF
-221 IVAAGAL
+221 IVAAGSL
-228 FFFAQSMELSIFV
+228 FFFAQTMELSIFV

-259 LVNRYREELAQ
+259 LVNRYREELAH

-310 FQAVALGALIAV
+310 FQAIALGALIAV

-344 NKGRLIKTNEVRSE
+344 NKGPLIKTNETRSE
-358 VRWQQL
+358 VRWQKL

-369 KRPVVMTLVA
+369 RRPVTMTLVA

-415 WDEVFGA
+415 WDDVFGE
-422 TATDAVLLFETNDLT
+422 TSTDAVLLFETNDLT
-437 ESMILDELVALTD
+437 DSMILDELTALTD
-450 ELNEDPIV
+450 ELSEDPIV

-480 VAPEQLEAFDRLLT
+480 AAPEQLEAFERLVT
-494 LDGNTDLALINVSF
+494 LEGNTDLALVNVSF
-508 DVPPSD
+508 NVPPSD
-514 KEAQAFVRDWLDK
+514 KDAQAFVRDWRES
-527 GFAVGGPAA
+527 GFDVGGPAA

-551 AVITVILATFVILMW
+551 AVVTVILATMVILMW
-566 AFRSILIPIKAIIMN
+566 AFRSVLIPIKAIIMN

-596 ESGYVYDAETISIL
+596 ESGYVYDAEMISIL

-700 ILLVPSLMKLFG
+700 ILLVPSLMKLLG

-723 LPKRNLH
+723 LPKRNLN

>member
-1 METLMKDRQNGKSL
+1 
-15 VRWRGEDKMERLGQ
+15 MERLGQ
-29 HLVRWRYIVVA
+29 ALVRWRYAVVL

-54 QLPGEL
+54 QLPSEL

-68 DGRFEQVEDTLND
+68 DGRFAQVEDTLND

-94 EGGDLDTVLEDQRER
+94 EGGDLDTVIEQQRDR
-109 LEAVN
+109 LID
-114 GVDGVLTPNENPD
+114 VDGIDGVITPAENPD
-127 ARAGDVAYLLLEFN
+127 ARSGDAAYLLLEFE
-141 DYETAEASIED
+141 DYDTAEASIDD
-152 VRNALITNTDT
+152 VRNALIRDTDT

-193 PVALVV
+193 PVALLV

-207 LAAFMPLFV
+207 LAAVMPLFV
-216 GVITF
+216 GLITF
-221 IVAAGAL
+221 IVAAGSL
-228 FFFAQSMELSIFV
+228 FFFAQTMELSIFV

-259 LVNRYREELAQ
+259 LVNRYREELAH

-310 FQAVALGALIAV
+310 FQAIALGALIAV

-344 NKGRLIKTNEVRSE
+344 NKGRLIKTNETRSE
-358 VRWQQL
+358 VRWQKL

-369 KRPVVMTLVA
+369 RRPVTMTLVA

-415 WDEVFGA
+415 WDDVFGE
-422 TATDAVLLFETNDLT
+422 TSTDAVLLFETNDLT
-437 ESMILDELVALTD
+437 DSMILDELTALTD
-450 ELNEDPIV
+450 ELSEDPIV

-468 GLEPAEFQQLAE
+468 GLEPVEFQQLAE
-480 VAPEQLEAFDRLLT
+480 VAPEQLEAFERLVT
-494 LDGNTDLALINVSF
+494 LEGNTDLALVNVSF
-508 DVPPSD
+508 NVPPSD
-514 KEAQAFVRDWLDK
+514 KDAQAFVRDWRES
-527 GFAVGGPAA
+527 GFDVGGPAA

-551 AVITVILATFVILMW
+551 AVVTVILATMVILMW
-566 AFRSILIPIKAIIMN
+566 AFRSVLIPIKAIIMN

-700 ILLVPSLMKLFG
+700 ILLVPSLMKLLG

>member
-1 METLMKDRQNGKSL
+1 MEWFGK
-15 VRWRGEDKMERLGQ
+15 Q
-29 HLVRWRYIVVA
+29 LVRWRYGVLL
-40 IWTVLLAVSVYFGL
+40 IWTILLAGSVYFGL

-60 RGNGFAIQ
+60 SGNGFAIQ
-68 DGRFEQVEDTLND
+68 DGRFQTVEETLNE
-81 RFDRAGAS
+81 RFDRAGSS
-89 MIVLL
+89 MIVLF
-94 EGGDLDTVLEDQRER
+94 EGGDL
-109 LEAVN
+109 EAVMDEQRQRFEDIRQIE
-114 GVDGVLTPNENPD
+114 GVVTPTENPD
-127 ARAGDVAYLLLEFN
+127 GRSGDVAYFLLEFD
-141 DYETAEASIED
+141 DYEAAESSIES
-152 VRNALITNTDT
+152 VRDALIQDTDT
-163 DVRLTGEPVF
+163 EVRLTGEPVF
-173 ADDLNE
+173 AEDLNE

-207 LAAFMPLFV
+207 LAALMPLLV
-216 GVITF
+216 GLITF
-221 IVAAGAL
+221 IVAAGSL
-228 FFFAQSMELSIFV
+228 FFFAQNMELSIFV

-259 LVNRYREELAQ
+259 LVNRYREELTRGQ
-270 GKSREAAIV
+270 SREEAII

-329 LTLLPSALYIVGDAI
+329 LTLLPSSLYLVGDAL
-344 NKGRLIKTNEVRSE
+344 NKGRIIKADETRSE
-358 VRWQQL
+358 KRWQQL

-369 KRPVVMTLVA
+369 KRPVVMTLFA

-394 LNIPDADALPTSYE
+394 LNIPDADALPTTYE
-408 SRAALER
+408 SRSALER
-415 WDEVFGA
+415 FDDVFGENS
-422 TATDAVLLFETNDLT
+422 TDAVILFEANDLT
-437 ESMILDELVALTD
+437 DPMILEELTTLTE
-450 ELNEDPIV
+450 ELNDEAIV
-458 DNVTTFLTAS
+458 DNVSTFLTAS
-468 GLEPAEFQQLAE
+468 GITPDEFRQLAQT
-480 VAPEQLEAFDRLLT
+480 APEQLASIERLVT
-494 LDGNTDLALINVSF
+494 IDGNTDLALVNVSF
-508 DVPPSD
+508 DVQPSD
-514 KEAQAFVRDWLDK
+514 KDAQAFVRDWREK
-527 GFAVGGPAA
+527 GFDVGGPAA

-551 AVITVILATFVILMW
+551 AAITVILATFVILML

-596 ESGYVYDAETISIL
+596 ESGYIYDTETISIL

-723 LPKRNLH
+723 LPKRNMH

>member
-1 METLMKDRQNGKSL
+1 
-15 VRWRGEDKMERLGQ
+15 MERLGQ
-29 HLVRWRYIVVA
+29 ALVRWRYAVVL

-54 QLPGEL
+54 QLPSEL

-68 DGRFEQVEDTLND
+68 DGRFAQVEDKLND

-94 EGGDLDTVLEDQRER
+94 EGGDLETVIEQQRDR
-109 LEAVN
+109 LVEVD
-114 GVDGVLTPNENPD
+114 GVDGVITPAENPE
-127 ARAGDVAYLLLEFN
+127 ARDGDVAYLLLEFE
-141 DYETAEASIED
+141 DYDTAETSIED
-152 VRNALITNTDT
+152 VRSALIRDTDT

-193 PVALVV
+193 PVALLV

-216 GVITF
+216 GLITF
-221 IVAAGAL
+221 IVAAGSL
-228 FFFAQSMELSIFV
+228 FFFAQTMELSIFV

-259 LVNRYREELAQ
+259 LVNRYREELAK

-310 FQAVALGALIAV
+310 FQAIALGALIAV

-329 LTLLPSALYIVGDAI
+329 LTLLPSALYIVGDTI
-344 NKGRLIKTNEVRSE
+344 NKGRLVKTNETRSE
-358 VRWQQL
+358 VRWQKL

-369 KRPVVMTLVA
+369 RRPVTMTLVA

-415 WDEVFGA
+415 WDDVFGE
-422 TATDAVLLFETNDLT
+422 TSTDAVLLFETNDLT
-437 ESMILDELVALTD
+437 DSMILDELTALTD
-450 ELNEDPIV
+450 ELSEDPIV

-480 VAPEQLEAFDRLLT
+480 AAPEQLEAFERLVT
-494 LDGNTDLALINVSF
+494 LEGNTDLALVNVSF

-514 KEAQAFVRDWLDK
+514 KDAQAFVRDWREN
-527 GFAVGGPAA
+527 GFDVGGPAA

-551 AVITVILATFVILMW
+551 AVVTVILATMFILMW
-566 AFRSILIPIKAIIMN
+566 AFRSVLIPIKAIIMN

-700 ILLVPSLMKLFG
+700 ILLVPSLMKMFG

-718 FGKKN
+718 FGKKD

>member
-1 METLMKDRQNGKSL
+1 
-15 VRWRGEDKMERLGQ
+15 MERLGQ
-29 HLVRWRYIVVA
+29 ALVRWRYAVVL

-54 QLPGEL
+54 QLPSEL

-68 DGRFEQVEDTLND
+68 DGRFAQVEDTLND

-94 EGGDLDTVLEDQRER
+94 EGGDLDTVIEQQRDR
-109 LEAVN
+109 LID
-114 GVDGVLTPNENPD
+114 VDGIDGVITPAENPD
-127 ARAGDVAYLLLEFN
+127 ARSGDAAYLLLEFE
-141 DYETAEASIED
+141 DYDTAEASIDD
-152 VRNALITNTDT
+152 VRNALIRDTDT

-193 PVALVV
+193 PVALLV

-207 LAAFMPLFV
+207 LAAVMPLFV
-216 GVITF
+216 GLITF

-228 FFFAQSMELSIFV
+228 FFFAQTMELSIFV

-259 LVNRYREELAQ
+259 LVNRYREELAR
-270 GKSREAAIV
+270 GSIREAAIV

-310 FQAVALGALIAV
+310 FQAVALGALVAV

-344 NKGRLIKTNEVRSE
+344 NKGRLIKTNETRSE
-358 VRWQQL
+358 VRWQKL

-369 KRPVVMTLVA
+369 RRPVTMTLVA

-415 WDEVFGA
+415 WDDVFGE
-422 TATDAVLLFETNDLT
+422 TSTDAVLLFETNDLT
-437 ESMILDELVALTD
+437 DSMILDELTALTD
-450 ELNEDPIV
+450 ELSEDPIV

-468 GLEPAEFQQLAE
+468 GLEPVEFQQLAE
-480 VAPEQLEAFDRLLT
+480 VAPEQLEAFERLVT
-494 LDGNTDLALINVSF
+494 LEGNTDLALVNVSF
-508 DVPPSD
+508 NVPPSD
-514 KEAQAFVRDWLDK
+514 KDAQAFVRDWRES
-527 GFAVGGPAA
+527 GFDVGGPAA

-551 AVITVILATFVILMW
+551 AVVTVILATMVILMW
-566 AFRSILIPIKAIIMN
+566 AFRSVLIPIKAIIMN

-700 ILLVPSLMKLFG
+700 ILLVPSLMKLLG

>member
-1 METLMKDRQNGKSL
+1 
-15 VRWRGEDKMERLGQ
+15 MERLGQ
-29 HLVRWRYIVVA
+29 ALVRWRYAVVL

-68 DGRFEQVEDTLND
+68 DGRFAQVEDTLND

-94 EGGDLDTVLEDQRER
+94 EGGDLETVIEQQRDR
-109 LEAVN
+109 LAEVD
-114 GVDGVLTPNENPD
+114 GVDGVITPAENPE
-127 ARAGDVAYLLLEFN
+127 ARDGDVAYLLLEFE
-141 DYETAEASIED
+141 DYDTAEASIED
-152 VRNALITNTDT
+152 VRSALVRDTDT

-193 PVALVV
+193 PVALLV

-216 GVITF
+216 GLITF
-221 IVAAGAL
+221 IVAAGSL
-228 FFFAQSMELSIFV
+228 FFFAQTMELSIFV

-259 LVNRYREELAQ
+259 LVNRYREELAK

-310 FQAVALGALIAV
+310 FQAIALGALIAV

-329 LTLLPSALYIVGDAI
+329 LTLLPSALYIVGDTI
-344 NKGRLIKTNEVRSE
+344 NKGRLVKTNETRSE
-358 VRWQQL
+358 VRWQKL

-369 KRPVVMTLVA
+369 RRPVTMTLVA

-415 WDEVFGA
+415 WDDVFGE
-422 TATDAVLLFETNDLT
+422 TSTDAVLLFETNDLT
-437 ESMILDELVALTD
+437 DSMILDELTGLTD
-450 ELNEDPIV
+450 ELSEDPIV

-480 VAPEQLEAFDRLLT
+480 AAPEQLEAFERLVT
-494 LDGNTDLALINVSF
+494 LEGNTDLALVNVSF

-514 KEAQAFVRDWLDK
+514 KDAQAFVRDWREN
-527 GFAVGGPAA
+527 GFDVGGPAA

-551 AVITVILATFVILMW
+551 AVVTVILATMFILMW
-566 AFRSILIPIKAIIMN
+566 AFRSVLIPIKAIIMN

-700 ILLVPSLMKLFG
+700 ILLVPSLMKMFG

-718 FGKKN
+718 FGKKD

>member
-1 METLMKDRQNGKSL
+1 MERLGKNL
-15 VRWRGEDKMERLGQ
+15 VRWRF
-29 HLVRWRYIVVA
+29 WVVA
-40 IWTVLLAVSVYFGL
+40 VWTVLLAVSIYFGL

-60 RGNGFAIQ
+60 RGNGFAVQ
-68 DGRFEQVEDTLND
+68 DGRFAQVEDTLND

-94 EGGDLDTVLEDQRER
+94 EGGDLETVMAEQKTR
-109 LEAVN
+109 LESVS
-114 GVDGVLTPNENPD
+114 GVDGVITPAENPD
-127 ARAGDVAYLLLEFN
+127 AQSGDAAYFVLEFE
-141 DYETAEASIED
+141 DQEAAEAAIAD
-152 VRNALITNTDT
+152 VRNELIRDTDT
-163 DVRLTGEPVF
+163 EVRLTGEPVF
-173 ADDLNE
+173 AQDLNE

-216 GVITF
+216 GLITF
-221 IVAAGAL
+221 IVAAGSL
-228 FFFAQSMELSIFV
+228 FFFTQTMELSIFV

-259 LVNRYREELAQ
+259 LVNRYREELAK
-270 GKSREAAIV
+270 GLSREAAIV

-310 FQAVALGALIAV
+310 FQAIALGALIAV

-344 NKGRLIKTNEVRSE
+344 NKGRLIRTNETRSE
-358 VRWQQL
+358 VRWQKL

-394 LNIPDADALPTSYE
+394 LNIPNADALPTSYE

-415 WDEVFGA
+415 WDDVFGE
-422 TATDAVLLFETNDLT
+422 TSTDAVLLFETNDLT
-437 ESMILDELVALTD
+437 DSMILDELTTLTD

-468 GLEPAEFQQLAE
+468 NLTAAEFQQLVQ
-480 VAPEQLEAFDRLLT
+480 VAPEQLEAFERLVT
-494 LDGNTDLALINVSF
+494 LEGNTDLALVNVSF

-514 KEAQAFVRDWLDK
+514 KAAQAFVRDWRDQ
-527 GFAVGGPAA
+527 GFDVGGPAA

-551 AVITVILATFVILMW
+551 AVVTVILATMVILMW

-654 TSKIITSAAVIMI
+654 TSKIITSAAIIMI

-700 ILLVPSLMKLFG
+700 MLLVPSLMKLFG

-718 FGKKN
+718 FGKKD